1 MLRSTIEFPKPSQT
15 TEVFT
20 KVCLFCNQA
29 RKRIK
34 DKEQGLSNFESKNF
48 NQNIRKYIEW
58 QDDQIF
64 SVCLRNFV
72 FSEREMRYHGIYK
85 LGYQTAAEVTMKY
98 TLREKLKFSINGFFS

>member
-1 MLRSTIEFPKPSQT
+1 MLRSTIK
-15 TEVFT
+15 VFT

-85 LGYQTAAEVTMKY
+85 LEYQTAAEVTMKY
-98 TLREKLKFSINGFFS
+98 TLREKLKFSIKGFFS